1 MTKVYLNKVHAKVTN
16 ELLIINTSRYYMRNI
31 NAVYVTRQATYRRYP
46 IVAAIFFLLIAI
58 LADSMI
64 LAVIAG
70 LFVLVAYLMKT
81 HYHLRLR
88 LYSGETRPLTS
99 TNREELEEIK
109 QAIETALLDDTS
121 SDIEDRIE

>member
-1 MTKVYLNKVHAKVTN
+1 
-16 ELLIINTSRYYMRNI
+16 MRNI